1 MKAVILA
8 NGLFPTD
15 SALLDEL
22 KQAKFLAV
30 CDGAVHHLENLG
42 IEPSVIVGD
51 LDSIPARLRDKYSQK
66 VIHIK
71 EQESNDLS
79 KTFYHCLS
87 LGFDE
92 FVILGATG
100 KREDHSIANIALLA
114 EFFAQCKR
122 IVIKSDFGEF
132 EAHSLPCR
140 LPSQKGEQI
149 SLFCLDPNVAL
160 TSEDLKYP
168 LSSLRLKSWAMGT
181 LNEAMGDFFSLKAD
195 QEGSVIVYRM
205 KFL

>member
-66 VIHIK
+66 VIYIK

-79 KTFYHCLS
+79 KAFYHCLS

-100 KREDHSIANIALLA
+100 KREDHTLANISLLCDYSKR
-114 EFFAQCKR
+114 CKR
-122 IVIKSDFGEF
+122 VVMRSDFGEF
-132 EAHSLPCR
+132 EVFEPPCEI
-140 LPSQKGEQI
+140 PSVLGMQI
-149 SLFCLDPNVAL
+149 SLFCLDPFAKI
-160 TSEDLKYP
+160 TSKALKYP
-168 LSSLRLKSWAMGT
+168 LGSLALPLWANGT
-181 LNEAMGDFFSLKAD
+181 LNEALGESFVLEAD
-195 QEGSVIVYRM
+195 RKTQVLVYRA
-205 KFL
+205 FQD